1 MAKSSNEELGVIE
14 CDGCGTFA
22 SIRRRKNGK
31 QLLYL
36 HCTNCGLDQRSGAN
50 LQAKWAK
57 AINQQPQ
64 QPQALQSEISEISEP
79 KNVTAHHVPA
89 PDEWTPK
96 LEQNSSELGAHEHA
110 KPSESITERHAENTD
125 SDSHGRFNL
134 WGWLAIGAIGVA
146 AIATGGRIQPS
157 R

>member
-1 MAKSSNEELGVIE
+1 MAKSTNEELGVIE

-36 HCTNCGLDQRSGAN
+36 HCKNCGLDQRSGAN

-57 AINQQPQ
+57 AIKQQPQ
-64 QPQALQSEISEISEP
+64 QPQALQSENSEMQTQVVLH
-79 KNVTAHHVPA
+79 NPA
-89 PDEWTPK
+89 PDEWVPQT
-96 LEQNSSELGAHEHA
+96 EQISELGANEHA
-110 KPSESITERHAENTD
+110 ESGERLTSGTTENSD
-125 SDSHGRFNL
+125 SDGDGGFNF

>member
-1 MAKSSNEELGVIE
+1 MAKSTNEELGVIE
-14 CDGCGTFA
+14 CDGCDSFA

-36 HCTNCGLDQRSGAN
+36 HCKNCGLDQRSGAN

-57 AINQQPQ
+57 AINQQHQ
-64 QPQALQSEISEISEP
+64 QPQALQSKISEP
-79 KNVTAHHVPA
+79 ENVTAHHTPA
-89 PDEWTPK
+89 PDEWAPK
-96 LEQNSSELGAHEHA
+96 IEQHHSELGANEHA
-110 KPSESITERHAENTD
+110 KSSEPTTERTTENTD

-134 WGWLAIGAIGVA
+134 WGWLALGAIGVA
-146 AIATGGRIQPS
+146 AIATGGRVQPS